1 MSDFVPLI
9 QITPNFTKTN
19 DMKSRIKEEFIEK
32 HIGDDVLIKRNDII
46 LGECIGRGNFGCV
59 YKGIIKST
67 NNEVEEVAVKTL
79 ENSMSN
85 SNLMV
90 FE

>member
-1 MSDFVPLI
+1 
-9 QITPNFTKTN
+9 
-19 DMKSRIKEEFIEK
+19 MKSRIKEEFIEK
-32 HIGDDVLIKRNDII
+32 HIGDDVLIKRNAII

>member
-1 MSDFVPLI
+1 MTDFVPLI
-9 QITPNFTKTN
+9 QKEPNFTKKN

-32 HIGDDVLIKRNDII
+32 HIRDDVLIERNDII

-67 NNEVEEVAVKTL
+67 NNEVEEVAIKTL
-79 ENSMSN
+79 ENCMSN

-90 FE
+90 FK